1 MIHAQ
6 HDPALVIRMV
16 RQLPLHYSDGADLT
30 LDRPGHVRAGSGL
43 AWVGERL
50 AVVQDD
56 ANFIALVDPVSGQA
70 TAVVL
75 PAGENG
81 VRQFDTGRGNKK
93 QKFDLEAL
101 VSIESPD
108 GPFLLAI
115 GSGSSKRRERMV
127 TVQRA
132 GEAEETLALIAAP
145 GLYHVLREATDFSG
159 SDMNIEGAVF
169 IGDVLRLF
177 GRGNGESS
185 KRHEPLDAT
194 CDLHWPSVRAYL
206 AAPDDVEPPTPRRLR
221 QYSLGEADGVRLS
234 FTDAT
239 LAWGDRSEQPVVL
252 YTAAAEG
259 SPDSRRDG
267 DVAGSAI
274 GFLDPRDERTVM
286 RYALLCDAQG
296 ELLPLKVE
304 GIACGR
310 ADERQIYVVLDVDDP
325 NAPSLLCELRL
336 EGPWPSRH
344 PPV

>member
-6 HDPALVIRMV
+6 HDPALVVRLV
-16 RQLPLHYSDGADLT
+16 RQLPLHYADGADPSV
-30 LDRPGHVRAGSGL
+30 DRPAHVRAGSGL

-50 AVVQDD
+50 AIVQDD
-56 ANFIALVDPVSGQA
+56 ANFIALVDPASGHA

-75 PAGENG
+75 PAGESG

-101 VSIESPD
+101 VSVDSPD

-127 TVQRA
+127 TVKRA
-132 GEAEETLALIAAP
+132 GEADEALSLIAAP
-145 GLYHVLREATDFSG
+145 GLYDVLRQATDFSG
-159 SDMNIEGAVF
+159 SDMNIEGAVC

-177 GRGNGESS
+177 GRGNGEAS
-185 KRHEPLDAT
+185 KRHLPLDAT
-194 CDLHWPSVRAYL
+194 CDLHWPSVRDYL
-206 AAPDDVEPPTPRRLR
+206 DAPDSVEPPMPRRLR
-221 QYSLGEADGVRLS
+221 QYSLGEANGVRLS

-239 LAWGDRSEQPVVL
+239 VAWGDRSAQPVVL

-267 DVAGSAI
+267 EVAGSAI
-274 GFLDPRDERTVM
+274 GFLDPRCEGTVM
-286 RYALLCDAQG
+286 RYALLRDMQG

-310 ADERQIYVVLDVDDP
+310 ADQRQVFVVLDVDNPD
-325 NAPSLLCELRL
+325 APSMLCELRL
-336 EGPWPSRH
+336 EGPWPSLDT
-344 PPV
+344 PG